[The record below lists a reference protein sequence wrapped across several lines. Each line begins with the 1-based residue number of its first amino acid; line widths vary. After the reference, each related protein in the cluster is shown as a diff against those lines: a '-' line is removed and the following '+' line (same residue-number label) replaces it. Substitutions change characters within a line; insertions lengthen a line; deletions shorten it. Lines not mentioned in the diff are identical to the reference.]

1 VQTSLFLSRK
11 ILYNILSIL
20 RKKSFGKRKN
30 NLILGVD
37 YSHWQSLVSAD
48 KLRAKGVTFAF
59 VKAGEVLASKPTK
72 PLYKDN
78 LHDRNITEL
87 KRVGILCGD
96 YYYFHP
102 SAGASKQARHYA
114 EIYLKNPPTLPPVID
129 VEDNDRMRPAEVGRQ
144 LLAFIGEVAQR
155 IGRQPII
162 YSRNAFLV
170 NQAGNPDWPAGTLIW
185 IARYDKKIG
194 DLSPKIKPNVV
205 MWQFTDRLKLPGLP
219 LMDGNYWLRSLEEL
233 KQLAVAGSSVPLP
246 GVDEPDSF
254 EPDIKSGRVVVSR
267 LNVRNKPSESGKI
280 VGALNLGDVVPIL
293 AIVNTYWADMGSGRF
308 AAIRGKTGTYIEFI
322 SASGSDAKLGFSP
335 MRRKIEKVMESL
347 FFRQKKD
354 PKTDLLDQDLL
365 EK

>member
-1 VQTSLFLSRK
+1 M
-11 ILYNILSIL
+11 
-20 RKKSFGKRKN
+20 
-30 NLILGVD
+30 ILGVD
-37 YSHWQSLVSAD
+37 YSHWQSLVSAE

-72 PLYKDN
+72 PLYTDS
-78 LHDRNITEL
+78 LHDRNIAEL

-129 VEDNDRMRPAEVGRQ
+129 TEDSDRLPPAEVGRQ
-144 LLAFIGEVAQR
+144 LLAFISEVTQR

-170 NQAGNPDWPAGTLIW
+170 SQAGNPDFPAGTLFW

-205 MWQFTDRLKLPGLP
+205 IWQFTDRLKLPGLP
-219 LMDGNYWLRSLEEL
+219 LMDGNYWLRSLQDL
-233 KQLAVAGSSVPLP
+233 KKLAVVDSSVPLP
-246 GVDEPDSF
+246 EVEEPDSF
-254 EPDIKSGRVVVSR
+254 EPDFSSGRVVVSG
-267 LNVRNKPSESGKI
+267 LNVRNKPDQSGKI
-280 VGALNLGDVVPIL
+280 IGALKRGDVIPIL
-293 AIVNTYWADMGSGRF
+293 AIVNTYWADLGDGRF

-322 SASGSDAKLGFSP
+322 SAIGSEVKLGFSP
-335 MRRKIEKVMESL
+335 MRRKIEKLLENVFL
-347 FFRQKKD
+347 RQRKEND
-354 PKTDLLDQDLL
+354 TNLLDQDLRD
-365 EK
+365 K